1 MTGAAETNIPRRGFV
16 LVADDAVEMRALI
29 DDVLT
34 AEGYEVQAV
43 PTGRHA
49 LGVLEERTPDLVITD
64 LLMPGMDGFAL
75 RAEMLRRPELASVPV
90 IVLSSF
96 WQRPSET
103 LEAVDVIGKPLD
115 LDRLLHAV
123 ERATAPEGRT
133 NRQADDATET
143 PAARAAS
150 GTSGGGP
157 RGRRRDASRV
167 EQEA

>member
-16 LVADDAVEMRALI
+16 LVADDAVEMRVLI

-34 AEGYEVQAV
+34 AEGYEVKAV

-49 LGVLEERTPDLVITD
+49 LGVLEKRTPDLVITD

-75 RAEMLRRPELASVPV
+75 RAEMLRRPDLAEVPV

-103 LEAVDVIGKPLD
+103 LEAVEVIGKPLD
-115 LDRLLHAV
+115 LDRLLDAV
-123 ERATAPEGRT
+123 RRATAPEAA
-133 NRQADDATET
+133 NEPHEHATTT
-143 PAARAAS
+143 PASRATL
-150 GTSGGGP
+150 GTTGGGS
-157 RGRRRDASRV
+157 RERRRDAGRV